1 MNNGIDGHKS
11 PITGILSQDIK
22 YFKDIF
28 KDDENTIFRFFSNK
42 NSSINCCIIF
52 EDHMVDKEMIDEN
65 IMAPIMNNDLHE
77 DIENK
82 IDFLMN
88 KVVVCGDIK
97 KSFDEQEIINSIL
110 CGDTVIFCSGSCGVI
125 IVNTKSWNV
134 RNITEPDGESVLRGS
149 REGFNESIDTNIS
162 LIRRK
167 INSPELKF
175 KYKDLGK
182 ITKTKIC
189 ICYIEGLVS
198 KEILEDLNS
207 RLDKIKI
214 DGILESGYIEEKIK
228 DHPYSIFDTIGN
240 TERPDVVAAK
250 LLEGR
255 IALICDGTPSV
266 LTIPFVF
273 IEYFQSSE
281 DYNNNFIYGS
291 FNRILRITGFILS
304 TSVPAIYTA
313 LVTFHQELIPTQL
326 ILSIAAARK
335 GTPFPTIIEAIFM
348 IAIFEILREAGT
360 RLPKNVGQAISIV
373 GALVLGEAAVS
384 AGFVSAPIV
393 IVVAI
398 TSISKFSVP
407 KMAIVIMVIKS
418 IFLLLSGFLGLYGYI
433 FGMIGLSLYLFSMK
447 SFGVEY
453 MLKFGSMSK
462 EDLKDQAIRVPWEF
476 MKNKSKFIIGKND
489 NDKEGRE

>member
-1 MNNGIDGHKS
+1 M
-11 PITGILSQDIK
+11 
-22 YFKDIF
+22 
-28 KDDENTIFRFFSNK
+28 
-42 NSSINCCIIF
+42 
-52 EDHMVDKEMIDEN
+52 
-65 IMAPIMNNDLHE
+65 
-77 DIENK
+77 
-82 IDFLMN
+82 
-88 KVVVCGDIK
+88 
-97 KSFDEQEIINSIL
+97 
-110 CGDTVIFCSGSCGVI
+110 
-125 IVNTKSWNV
+125 
-134 RNITEPDGESVLRGS
+134 
-149 REGFNESIDTNIS
+149 DTNIS

-418 IFLLLSGFLGLYGYI
+418 IFLLLPGFLGLYGYI

>member
-1 MNNGIDGHKS
+1 MNNEVNTHKS

-28 KDDENTIFRFFSNK
+28 KDDENIIFRFFSNK

-52 EDHMVDKEMIDEN
+52 EDHMVDKEMINEN
-65 IMAPIMNNDLHE
+65 IIAPIMNSDLYD

-82 IDFLMN
+82 IDLLMR
-88 KVVVCGDIK
+88 KILICGHIK

-110 CGDTVIFCSGSCGVI
+110 YGDTVIFCSGSYEAI
-125 IVNTKSWNV
+125 IVTTKDWKV
-134 RNITEPDGESVLRGS
+134 RNINEPEAESVVRGS
-149 REGFNESIDTNIS
+149 REGFNESIDTNVS

-175 KYKDLGK
+175 KYKELGK

-214 DGILESGYIEEKIK
+214 DGVLESCYIEEKIK
-228 DHPYSIFDTIGN
+228 DHQYSIFDTIGN

-255 IALICDGTPSV
+255 IALICDGTPMV
-266 LTIPFVF
+266 LTIPFIF
-273 IEYFQSSE
+273 TEYFQSSE
-281 DYNNNFIYGS
+281 DYTNNFIYGS
-291 FNRILRITGFILS
+291 FNRIIRITGFTLAS
-304 TSVPAIYTA
+304 SVPAVYVA

-326 ILSIAAARK
+326 LLSIAAARK
-335 GTPFPTIIEAIFM
+335 GVPFPTTIEAILM
-348 IAIFEILREAGT
+348 IMIFEILREAGT
-360 RLPKNVGQAISIV
+360 RLPKNIGQAISIV
-373 GALVLGEAAVS
+373 GALVLGEAAVT
-384 AGFVSAPIV
+384 AGFVSAPMV

-398 TSISKFSVP
+398 TAISKFSVP
-407 KMAIVIMVIKS
+407 KMASVIMIIKS
-418 IFLLLSGFLGLYGYI
+418 IFLLLASFLGLYGYI

-447 SFGVEY
+447 SFGIEY
-453 MLKFGSMSK
+453 MLKFGSMNK
-462 EDLKDQAIRVPWEF
+462 DDLKDQGIRVSWEF

-489 NDKEGRE
+489 SDKEGRE